1 MGKRLQG
8 LNATYLNLVFRPYN
22 GAMSRKILVAL
33 FGFGLVG
40 LAFATPTGAEDGSD
54 VPLEKRGMIL
64 GTMVH
69 LKGVK
74 LREAPP
80 IPAYIVNNDN
90 VQRADE
96 ETARFIIGLSRNCS
110 QEFWGE

>member
-1 MGKRLQG
+1 MGERLQG
-8 LNATYLNLVFRPYN
+8 LNATYLDLVFRPYN
-22 GAMSRKILVAL
+22 GAMCRKILLTA
-33 FGFGLVG
+33 VG
-40 LAFATPTGAEDGSD
+40 IGMAGVAFAMLAGAEDGSHI
-54 VPLEKRGMIL
+54 PLEKRGMIL

-69 LKGVK
+69 LKVVK

-96 ETARFIIGLSRNCS
+96 ETARFIIGLSRSCL

>member
-1 MGKRLQG
+1 M
-8 LNATYLNLVFRPYN
+8 A
-22 GAMSRKILVAL
+22 
-33 FGFGLVG
+33 G
-40 LAFATPTGAEDGSD
+40 LALATPIRADDESD
-54 VPLEKRGMIL
+54 APREKRGMIQ
-64 GTMVH
+64 GTMGH

-96 ETARFIIGLSRNCS
+96 ETARFIIGLSRSCL

>member
-1 MGKRLQG
+1 MNWKIPW
-8 LNATYLNLVFRPYN
+8 AV
-22 GAMSRKILVAL
+22 GAGFAAL
-33 FGFGLVG
+33 
-40 LAFATPTGAEDGSD
+40 AWQAGAEDWSKI
-54 VPLEKRGMIL
+54 PLEKRGMIL
-64 GTMVH
+64 ATMVH

-96 ETARFIIGLSRNCS
+96 ETARFIIGLSRNCL